1 MDDSNPPK
9 SVTLLDIAQTLN
21 ISRTTVSNAF
31 NRPDQLSSELRE
43 QILATAKAM
52 GYSGPNPT
60 ARLLRTGQVGAI
72 GVVFSESL
80 PYVFS
85 DPVAIAFLRGI
96 ASVCEPARTSLLIV
110 PMHRNEMLLDT
121 VQRAVVDGF
130 IAYSIPDADAALT
143 QVLERNLPTV
153 MVDCSP
159 VAGISS
165 ICIDDRQAARE
176 AADHLIRLGH
186 HRFGVIAME
195 LRFDQYEGIVDVE
208 RITTA
213 TFPHALARLQGY
225 QDAMQAAGIDLNTVL
240 MEERI
245 NREDGGFTATLAL
258 LKHTPRPTAILAMSD
273 RLAIG
278 AIRAVEGLGL
288 NVPNDVAI
296 VGFDDIPLAAQIR
309 PRLTTVRQPLVE
321 KGAAAARLLLE
332 NIAQPVTQVLPT
344 ELVIRE
350 SSAPVT

>member
-1 MDDSNPPK
+1 MADPNPPK
-9 SVTLLDIAQTLN
+9 SVTLLDIAQALN

-31 NRPDQLSSELRE
+31 NRPDQLSSELRA

-52 GYSGPNPT
+52 GYSGPHPT

-85 DPVAIAFLRGI
+85 DPVAIAFLQGI
-96 ASVCEPARTSLLIV
+96 ASVCEPARMSLLIV
-110 PMHRNEMLLDT
+110 PMHRNEVLLDT

-143 QVLERNLPTV
+143 QVLDRNLPTV

-159 VAGISS
+159 VAEISS
-165 ICIDDRQAARE
+165 IRIDDRQAARE
-176 AADHLIRLGH
+176 AADHLIQLGH
-186 HRFGVIAME
+186 RRFGVIAME
-195 LRFDQYEGIVDVE
+195 LRFDQYEGAVDVQ
-208 RITTA
+208 RMTTA

-225 QDAMQAAGIDLNTVL
+225 QDAMQIAKIDPSTISI
-240 MEERI
+240 EERI
-245 NREDGGFTATLAL
+245 NREEGGFTAAMAL

-278 AIRAVEGLGL
+278 AIRAAEALGL
-288 NVPNDVAI
+288 SVPHDVAI

-309 PRLTTVRQPLVE
+309 PKLTTVRQPLVE

-332 NIAQPVTQVLPT
+332 NIDQPVTQVLAT

-350 SSAPVT
+350 SSIPK